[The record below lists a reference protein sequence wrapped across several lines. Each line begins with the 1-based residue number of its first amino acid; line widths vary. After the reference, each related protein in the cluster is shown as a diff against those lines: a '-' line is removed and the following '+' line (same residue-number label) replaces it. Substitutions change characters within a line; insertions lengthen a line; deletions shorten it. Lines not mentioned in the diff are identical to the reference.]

1 MILIGRPPPGRRP
14 IVSCDAA
21 AERGAAY
28 SCGAMERKSAAA
40 RRPAR
45 LTAVQWGNCSVR
57 RNTACWLFFGQ
68 NFEKP
73 TLCVE
78 NCRRRLIKLM
88 MLAFGSEGCIL
99 GNSFLENRDLIFV
112 ERSKKPTSTDFDRRN
127 PGMIRKMLA
136 FFRVPRK
143 KANRSAAGRHGHRTT
158 PRTDGSTLYNVVF
171 FSGF

>member
-1 MILIGRPPPGRRP
+1 MILIGGPPPGRRP

-78 NCRRRLIKLM
+78 NCRKWLIKLM
-88 MLAFGSEGCIL
+88 MLAFCSEGCIL
-99 GNSFLENRDLIFV
+99 GNSFLEHRDLFLV
-112 ERSKKPTSTDFDRRN
+112 PRTKTQQSTFFDRRIA
-127 PGMIRKMLA
+127 GMRGKLLA

-158 PRTDGSTLYNVVF
+158 PRTGGSTLHNVVF